1 MTTDEALK
9 ILEEVTGQINATRQI
24 HDAITTALNVLKL
37 ATQTRETKTNQEG

>member
-24 HDAITTALNVLKL
+24 HEAIKEAIQVLRKAALESHEQPGN
-37 ATQTRETKTNQEG
+37 